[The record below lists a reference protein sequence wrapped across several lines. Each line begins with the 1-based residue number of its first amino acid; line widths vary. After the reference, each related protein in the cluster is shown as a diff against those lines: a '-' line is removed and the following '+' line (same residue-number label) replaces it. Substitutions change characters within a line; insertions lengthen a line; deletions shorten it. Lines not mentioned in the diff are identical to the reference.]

1 MRSFSEA
8 SRVLT
13 REAMFFSS
21 LRFERQVHDAW
32 HGMCNTTDGLIDW
45 LIGRVLLYL
54 RIEEPET
61 LQRGFIWFDR
71 RGDVR

>member
-8 SRVLT
+8 SPFLT

-21 LRFERQVHDAW
+21 LRFETQVQDAL
-32 HGMCNTTDGLIDW
+32 HVMCNTTDALIDW
-45 LIGRVLLYL
+45 MIGGVLLYL

-61 LQRGFIWFDR
+61 VQRGFIWFDK